1 MEAAEAAADEAMVAI
16 DAAAAAAEAMVA
28 LERHPDDPL
37 IVSDDDAESLK
48 ELKTFKPAKG
58 TLLGLMGLP
67 AAGKSTLCE
76 KLMDVKTHDVKIVRF
91 DDDLAATGALE
102 EWAPEKYHE
111 ARSIS
116 LRRVAGLLEE
126 SSASIII
133 ADDNNHLKSM
143 RHALFRLARDAGWA
157 YATVQLE
164 CSQEVAEARNATRSG
179 REKVPPET
187 ITQMARDLEPPDPLR
202 MGWERFAITVGS
214 DQVAEVLSAADKARK
229 AGPPILP
236 EDLEVLQERAREAR
250 ERTLASKKHALDLAL
265 RACVGEVASAC
276 AESLKKKDRATLGK
290 ALAAARKDVLAVS
303 EQAKALDAP
312 RCLELFAAYALGR
325 VALGEGSLPEDD
337 ARSVREALSAAVSKQ
352 IYRGDLNL
360 HEPPPVPSEDNC
372 FPPQPLEC
380 APPLIFEKVLADCDL
395 GKEGFVDKMRGAILE
410 MEAGLA
416 DAPAPAKAEAPAPA
430 PGVPRI
436 AEVED

>member
-1 MEAAEAAADEAMVAI
+1 MRSVSTANNASPAATGVGTGGGADETSS
-16 DAAAAAAEAMVA
+16 E
-28 LERHPDDPL
+28 E
-37 IVSDDDAESLK
+37 DDDAPESLK

-76 KLMDVKTHDVKIVRF
+76 KLMDVTTHDVKIVRF

-102 EWAPEKYHE
+102 QWAPEKYHE

-116 LRRVAGLLEE
+116 LRRVAGLLENCE
-126 SSASIII
+126 SDVPSIVI
-133 ADDNNHLKSM
+133 ADDNNHLRSM

-157 YATVQLE
+157 YATIQIE

-202 MGWERFAITVGS
+202 MGWERFAVTVSS
-214 DQVAEVLSAADKARK
+214 DQIQEVLAAANKARK

-265 RACVGEVASAC
+265 RACVGDVASAC

-325 VALGEGSLPEDD
+325 AALGEGSLPDDD
-337 ARSVREALSAAVSKQ
+337 ARSVREALCAAVSKQ

-360 HEPPPVPSEDNC
+360 HEPPPVPSENDC

-380 APPLIFEKVLADCDL
+380 APPLIFGEVTDGL
-395 GKEGFVDKMRGAILE
+395 GEALGPSTLDRRDFCEGRGAL
-410 MEAGLA
+410 AGLF
-416 DAPAPAKAEAPAPA
+416 
-430 PGVPRI
+430 R
-436 AEVED
+436 

>member
-1 MEAAEAAADEAMVAI
+1 MEAAAAETMQAI

-28 LERHPDDPL
+28 LERHPDEPL
-37 IVSDDDAESLK
+37 VVSDDDAPESLK

-76 KLMDVKTHDVKIVRF
+76 KLIDVKTHDIKIVRF
-91 DDDLAATGALE
+91 DDDLEATGAFE
-102 EWAPEKYHE
+102 QWAPEKYHE

-116 LRRVAGLLEE
+116 LRRVAGLLET

-133 ADDNNHLKSM
+133 ADDNNHLRSM

-164 CSQEVAEARNATRSG
+164 CSQEVAEARNATRD
-179 REKVPPET
+179 RDRVPSET

-202 MGWERFAITVGS
+202 MGWERFAVTVAS
-214 DQVAEVLSAADKARK
+214 DQVQEVLAAADRARR

-290 ALAAARKDVLAVS
+290 ALAAARKDVLTVS

-337 ARSVREALSAAVSKQ
+337 ARSVREALCAAVSKQ

-360 HEPPPVPSEDNC
+360 HEPPPVPQDDC

-380 APPLIFEKVLADCDL
+380 APPLIFEKVLEDCDL

-410 MEAGLA
+410 MEASLA
-416 DAPAPAKAEAPAPA
+416 DAPAPAEADAPAPA

>member
-1 MEAAEAAADEAMVAI
+1 MESAAAETMQAI

-37 IVSDDDAESLK
+37 IVSDDDAPESLK
-48 ELKTFKPAKG
+48 ELKQFQPAKG

-76 KLMDVKTHDVKIVRF
+76 KLNSVKTHDIRIVRF
-91 DDDLAATGALE
+91 DDDLEATGALDQ
-102 EWAPEKYHE
+102 WAPEKYHE

-116 LRRVAGLLEE
+116 LQRVAGLLET

-133 ADDNNHLKSM
+133 ADDNNHLRSM

-157 YATVQLE
+157 YATIRLD
-164 CSQEVAEARNATRSG
+164 CSQEVAEARNATRD
-179 REKVPPET
+179 RDRVPSET

-202 MGWERFAITVGS
+202 MGWERFAITVSS
-214 DQVAEVLSAADKARK
+214 DQIQEVLAAADRARK

-265 RACVGEVASAC
+265 RACVGDVASAC
-276 AESLKKKDRATLGK
+276 AEKLAKKDRATLGK
-290 ALAAARKDVLAVS
+290 ALAAARKDVLTVS

-325 VALGEGSLPEDD
+325 VALGEGSLPDD
-337 ARSVREALSAAVSKQ
+337 DTRSVREALCAAVSKQ

-360 HEPPPVPSEDNC
+360 HEPPPVPSENDC

-380 APPLIFEKVLADCDL
+380 APPLIFEKVLEDCDL
-395 GKEGFVDKMRGAILE
+395 GDKGGFVDRMRGAILE
-410 MEAGLA
+410 MEAELV
-416 DAPAPAKAEAPAPA
+416 DAEAPAPA
-430 PGVPRI
+430 VGGPAPAPAPEAVPGG
-436 AEVED
+436 